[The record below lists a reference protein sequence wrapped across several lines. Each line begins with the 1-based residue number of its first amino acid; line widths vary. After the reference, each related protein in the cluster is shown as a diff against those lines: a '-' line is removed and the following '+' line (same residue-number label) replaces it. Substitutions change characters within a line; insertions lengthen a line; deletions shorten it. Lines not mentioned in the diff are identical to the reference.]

1 MALDNT
7 HFGAELIGKLL
18 DGKKKLFFCGIG
30 GVSMCSLARISK
42 LRGHDVSGY
51 DRAKSAF
58 TEELEESGIT
68 VYYEEDASHIEGC
81 DALIFTVAISESNPE
96 YAAAMRK
103 GIPCISRADYLG
115 YLMSG
120 YKERIG
126 ISGMHGKSTTTSM
139 TELVFTEGGLD
150 PTVSCGATM
159 KDIGSAHRIG
169 GEDYFVFEACEYMDS
184 FLSFYPTI
192 AAVLNIEMDH
202 VDYFKSMK
210 QIHDSYRNFMA
221 RTNGGIALVNC
232 ADDDVMKAAEGFEG
246 RLVTFGVECD
256 DAEYRADDI
265 TFVRG
270 CGHFT
275 FYHFDKEICRIKL
288 NVPGAH
294 SICDALCAAAAGH
307 LCGISGEAISR
318 ALEKFSG
325 AGRRMD
331 KCSDSLSG
339 AAVYSDYAHH
349 PTEIAATLSAASS
362 MGYDRVFCVFQP
374 HTYSRTAELFDD
386 FASSLSKGVDEMIIA
401 PIYSARETNVYG
413 ISSEALCDSIKEK
426 GTACTFISQFSDIAA
441 YLNEKTKR
449 GDMIIIMGAGDIT
462 KVIPHLCKDEK

>member
-7 HFGAELIGKLL
+7 HFGAELISKLL
-18 DGKKKLFFCGIG
+18 DSEKKLFFCGIG

-51 DRAKSAF
+51 DRTKTPA
-58 TEELEESGIT
+58 TEELEECGIT

-81 DALIFTVAISESNPE
+81 DALIYTVAISETNPE
-96 YAAAMRK
+96 YSAAMKK

-120 YKERIG
+120 YGRRIG

-139 TELVFTEGGLD
+139 TELVFSEGGLD
-150 PTVSCGATM
+150 PTVSCGAIM

-169 GEDYFVFEACEYMDS
+169 GDDYFIFEACEYMDS
-184 FLSFYPTI
+184 FLSFYPTL
-192 AAVLNIEMDH
+192 AVVLNIEMDH

-210 QIHDSYRNFMA
+210 QIHTSYKNFID

-232 ADDDVMKAAEGFEG
+232 ADSDVMKACEGFEG
-246 RLVTFGVECD
+246 RLVTFGVDCKE
-256 DAEYRADDI
+256 AEYKACDL
-265 TFVRG
+265 TFERG
-270 CGHFT
+270 CGRFS
-275 FYHFDKEICRIKL
+275 FYHLDEKICDIEL
-288 NVPGAH
+288 TVPGAH
-294 SICDALCAAAAGH
+294 SVCDALAAAAAGH
-307 LCGISGEAISR
+307 LCGISGEDIAR
-318 ALEKFSG
+318 ALNKFSG

-349 PTEIAATLSAASS
+349 PTEIATTIKAALE

-374 HTYSRTAELFDD
+374 HTYSRTSELFDD
-386 FASSLSKGVDEMIIA
+386 FAASLSLGADEIILA
-401 PIYSARETNVYG
+401 PIYSARETNIYG
-413 ISSEALCDSIKEK
+413 VSSESLCDKIKSSGK
-426 GTACTFISQFSDIAA
+426 SCSFIAQFEDIAA
-441 YLNEKTKR
+441 YLNENTQK
-449 GDMIIIMGAGDIT
+449 GDMIIVMGAGDIT
-462 KVIPHLCKDEK
+462 RVLPHLCKKD